1 MQESKSDDLRP
12 NFFQCPNILVDKFM
26 AELSGSDLKCYLTI
40 IRQTTGWHK
49 KQDRISISQF
59 VKFTG
64 LSNRSVIDSCR
75 RLVACGLI
83 ISSKDDEQNNHFM
96 LSSGEDFTPHEKSSP
111 NEKSSQGAMKKVHR
125 GSEKSSQVGSEKSS
139 HTKDTVTKETIQ
151 NTVLKE
157 SNSADAQKTKKVGLS
172 DLIALGVEHQTASD
186 WLEVRKVK
194 RAALTQTALDLL
206 INESAKAGITVD
218 DAVKICAQ
226 NSWQGFKADWY
237 KNLNKPVNKQEPISK
252 HGGFGQRDYS
262 VGINEDGSF

>member
-96 LSSGEDFTPHEKSSP
+96 LSSGEDFTPYEKSSP
-111 NEKSSQGAMKKVHR
+111 NEKSSQGDMKKVHR

-139 HTKDTVTKETIQ
+139 HTKDTVTKDTIQ
-151 NTVLKE
+151 NTVSKE
-157 SNSADAQKTKKVGLS
+157 SNSADAQKTKKLGLK
-172 DLIALGVEHQTASD
+172 DLLALNIDKQYAQD

-194 RAALTQTALDLL
+194 RAPLTQTAINLL
-206 INESAKAGITVD
+206 IKEALIAKISVN
-218 DAVKICAQ
+218 DAVRICAE
-226 NSWQGFKADWY
+226 NSWQGFKAEWY
-237 KNLNKPVNKQEPISK
+237 FKLNNQPNQPKQSK
-252 HGGFGQRDYS
+252 HSGFAQRDYS
-262 VGINEDGSF
+262 VGISEDGSF

>member
-1 MQESKSDDLRP
+1 MQKPSKDELRP
-12 NFFQCPNILVDKFM
+12 NFFQCPNALVDKFM
-26 AELSGSDLKCYLTI
+26 SELSGSDLKCYLTI
-40 IRQTTGWHK
+40 VRQTSGWHK
-49 KQDRISISQF
+49 KEDRISISQF
-59 VKFTG
+59 EKFTG

-83 ISSKDDEQNNHFM
+83 IATKDNEQNNHFM
-96 LSSGEDFTPHEKSSP
+96 LSSGEDFTPHEKSSQGGMKKVHNP
-111 NEKSSQGAMKKVHR
+111 YEKSSQG
-125 GSEKSSQVGSEKSS
+125 GSEKSS
-139 HTKDTVTKETIQ
+139 HTKDTITKETIQ
-151 NTVLKE
+151 NKLSKE
-157 SNSADAQKTKKVGLS
+157 STSADAPKTKKVGLS

-262 VGINEDGSF
+262 VGIKEDGSF